1 MQEGESLERAV
12 RRARKVCVRMMEKD
26 QIQMRVLKLVP
37 VTDPTPAL
45 IWLLDVRI
53 KSLDTK
59 SSLFSEAEY
68 SHEYFFMYSLRQ
80 NSEPITNCQYLGH
93 MEVLSFLLF
102 AAKGSAVVTTVP
114 INPHSPHLSFT

>member
-1 MQEGESLERAV
+1 MQEGESLERSV

-59 SSLFSEAEY
+59 RSLFSEAEY
-68 SHEYFFMYSLRQ
+68 SHEYFFMYIQ
-80 NSEPITNCQYLGH
+80 
-93 MEVLSFLLF
+93 
-102 AAKGSAVVTTVP
+102 
-114 INPHSPHLSFT
+114 